1 MTRTLGS
8 WLNEWMELYVIPADL
23 AENTKKCYNRSV
35 RAVPRELSEKPLAEL
50 SPLELRR
57 WLLEVAKVHPRAAQL
72 DRVMLHKA
80 LTIAAKAG
88 EASPALCDADLLPQ
102 IKHKAAKADVLDAGQ
117 LRAYLAAATNAKYG
131 VPLMLMACGLRRS
144 EALGARWEALDLSAG
159 TLAVIGQRLPG
170 SDELAPLKSA
180 AAYRVI
186 ELPPQVTVILR
197 RMPRPIGGGWL
208 CDASQWKVYQA
219 HKQLLK
225 ATELP
230 MVKLHGLRH
239 SFATAA
245 VQQGVP
251 IKVLQAALGHAKY
264 QLTADLY
271 ADHLPSVSKVS
282 RSIFIA

>member
-1 MTRTLGS
+1 MTLGE
-8 WLNEWMELYVIPADL
+8 WLCMWLELYVFPADL
-23 AENTKKCYNRSV
+23 AENTKKCYNRAV
-35 RAVPRELSEKPLAEL
+35 KAVPLGLSSRPLREL

-72 DRVMLHKA
+72 DRVTLHKA
-80 LTIAAKAG
+80 LTIAVKCG

-102 IKHKAAKADVLDAGQ
+102 IKHKAAKAQILNAGQ
-117 LRAYLAAATNAKYG
+117 LRAYLQAAMNAKHG

-159 TLAVIGQRLPG
+159 TLAVVGQRLPG
-170 SDELAPLKSA
+170 SDRLAPLKSA

-208 CDASQWKVYQA
+208 CNASQWQVYQA
-219 HKQLLK
+219 HRQLLK
-225 ATELP
+225 AHGLP
-230 MVKLHGLRH
+230 SITLHGLRH

-245 VQQGVP
+245 VQKGVP

-271 ADHLPSVSKVS
+271 ADHLPSVSSVS
-282 RSIFIA
+282 RSVYTA

>member
-1 MTRTLGS
+1 MTLGE
-8 WLNEWMELYVIPADL
+8 WLKTWMELYVVPADL

-35 RAVPRELSEKPLAEL
+35 RAVPVEYASKPLREL
-50 SPLELRR
+50 SPLDLRR
-57 WLLEVAKVHPRAAQL
+57 WLLEVAKKYPRAAQL

-102 IKHKAAKADVLDAGQ
+102 IKHKAEKAPILNAGQ
-117 LRAYLAAATNAKYG
+117 LRAYLAAAANAKNG

-170 SDELAPLKSA
+170 SDELSPLKSA
-180 AAYRVI
+180 ASYRVI
-186 ELPPQVTVILR
+186 ELPPQVMVILR
-197 RMPRPIGGGWL
+197 RMPRPIRGGWL
-208 CDASQWKVYQA
+208 CSASSWKVYQV
-219 HKQLLK
+219 HKQLLSE
-225 ATELP
+225 AGLP
-230 MVKLHGLRH
+230 SITLHGLRH

-271 ADHLPSVSKVS
+271 ADHLPSVSSVS
-282 RSIFIA
+282 RSVFTA

>member
-1 MTRTLGS
+1 MTLGE
-8 WLNEWMELYVIPADL
+8 WLDLWMELYVIPADL
-23 AENTKKCYNRSV
+23 AENTKRCYNRAV
-35 RAVPRELSEKPLAEL
+35 RAVPPTLWSTPLQQL
-50 SPLELRR
+50 SPLDLRR
-57 WLLEVAKVHPRAAQL
+57 WLLQVAEVHPRAAQL

-102 IKHKAAKADVLDAGQ
+102 IKHKAAKASVLDAGQ
-117 LRAYLAAATNAKYG
+117 LRAYLAAATNAKHG

-159 TLAVIGQRLPG
+159 TLAVVGQRLPG

-180 AAYRVI
+180 ASYRVI

-208 CDASQWKVYQA
+208 CDASHYQVDKA

-225 ATELP
+225 TAGLP
-230 MVKLHGLRH
+230 MITLHGLRH

-245 VQQGVP
+245 VVQGVP

-282 RSIFIA
+282 RSIYIA

>member
-1 MTRTLGS
+1 MTLGE
-8 WLNEWMELYVIPADL
+8 WLSTWMELYVWPADL
-23 AENTKKCYNRSV
+23 ADNTKRCYNRAV
-35 RAVPRELSEKPLAEL
+35 RAVPPTLWSTPLQEL
-50 SPLELRR
+50 SPLILRR
-57 WLLEVAKVHPRAAQL
+57 WLLQVAEVHPRAAQL

-80 LTIAAKAG
+80 LSIAAKAG
-88 EASPALCDADLLPQ
+88 EASPVLCDAELLPQ
-102 IKHKAAKADVLDAGQ
+102 IKHKAAKAAVLDAGQ
-117 LRAYLAAATNAKYG
+117 LRAYLIAAANARNG

-159 TLAVIGQRLPG
+159 TLAIVGQRLPG
-170 SDELAPLKSA
+170 SDVLSPLKSA

-208 CDASQWKVYQA
+208 CDVSSWAVYRL
-219 HKQLLK
+219 HEQLL
-225 ATELP
+225 AAGDLP
-230 MVKLHGLRH
+230 KISLHGLRH

-251 IKVLQAALGHAKY
+251 IKILQGALGHAKY

-271 ADHLPSVSKVS
+271 ADHLPPVSHVS
-282 RSIFIA
+282 RSIFTA